1 MSFLKRKGKVM
12 KLIEVANIV
21 AQNTIENSP
30 INIGQIDRKVC
41 CGCNNEGVFQTG
53 ATTLTLN
60 QCGYYLINLTAVAI
74 ALTAD
79 TLSTITLNTNGTSIP
94 SAVSSATL
102 MAIGDVATHSISK
115 IIRVFPNSALTL
127 SFVSSTPI
135 TLNNV
140 NISVV
145 KVA

>member
-1 MSFLKRKGKVM
+1 M

-21 AQNTIENSP
+21 AQNTTENSP

-41 CGCNNEGVFQTG
+41 CGCNSEGVFQTG
-53 ATTLTLN
+53 STTLTLN
-60 QCGYYLINLTAVAI
+60 QCGYYLINLNAVAI

-79 TLSTITLNTNGTSIP
+79 TVSTITLNTNGTSIP
-94 SAVSSATL
+94 SALSSLTL
-102 MAIGDVATHSISK
+102 TAIGDEGTHSISK

-127 SFVSSTPI
+127 SFVSSIPV
-135 TLNNV
+135 TLNNL
-140 NISVV
+140 NISVL